1 MMERKGEFNMAL
13 PLLVGLYVIT
23 TVSALFL
30 MKSGNLSVSVAN
42 STFNLAIGGKNFLGL
57 VFYVCS
63 FMMWMFIIQKF
74 DLSYIVP
81 VANGL
86 VYVLVFVVGSA
97 LFNEVITLKQIIAVV
112 LILAGIVIMNLK

>member
-1 MMERKGEFNMAL
+1 MAL